1 MSKLL
6 TTAGAT
12 LAAALFALPVGA
24 QTMGTSPSNSTMH
37 NNAATTGTMATGT
50 QGAMNTSPSANDTYK
65 TADNKLRL
73 SKVIGASVYN
83 DQNQKVG
90 SVDDVLVPGTSS
102 TSTADATAV
111 ISVGGFLG
119 MGSKLVTV
127 PYSKL
132 QVANDK
138 IIMPGASKDA
148 LNGMPTYHYTNG

>member
-1 MSKLL
+1 MHKTL
-6 TTAGAT
+6 TTAGVT
-12 LAAALFALPVGA
+12 LAAALFALPVYA
-24 QTMGTSPSNSTMH
+24 QTMGNSATSSTAH
-37 NNAATTGTMATGT
+37 NNAVASGSMAT
-50 QGAMNTSPSANDTYK
+50 SPNANDTYK

-148 LNGMPTYHYTNG
+148 LNGMPTYHYNNG

>member
-1 MSKLL
+1 MPKMF
-6 TTAGAT
+6 TTAGAA
-12 LAAALFALPVGA
+12 LAAALFALPVAA
-24 QTMGTSPSNSTMH
+24 QTMGTSPTNSTMH
-37 NNAATTGTMATGT
+37 NNAATTGTTATGT
-50 QGAMNTSPSANDTYK
+50 MATNPSANDTYK

-73 SKVIGASVYN
+73 SKNIGASVYN

-102 TSTADATAV
+102 ANTADATAV

-138 IIMPGASKDA
+138 VIMPGASKSA
-148 LNGMPTYHYTNG
+148 LNGMPTYHYNNG

>member
-1 MSKLL
+1 
-6 TTAGAT
+6 
-12 LAAALFALPVGA
+12 
-24 QTMGTSPSNSTMH
+24 
-37 NNAATTGTMATGT
+37 MATGT